1 MSGGARDETP
11 LEESGR
17 RLGEMLRQAL
27 AYRRARRMDGLST
40 DPVAGE
46 TAARQGAGSN
56 STDRQGERT

>member
-1 MSGGARDETP
+1 MTGGARNQTP

-40 DPVAGE
+40 DAAAGE
-46 TAARQGAGSN
+46 LAARQGAGSN
-56 STDRQGERT
+56 SSDEQGAPT

>member
-27 AYRRARRMDGLST
+27 AYRRARRVDGVST
-40 DPVAGE
+40 EAVAGE
-46 TAARQGAGSN
+46 TAARQGAGTN
-56 STDRQGERT
+56 SADEEGEPT

>member
-1 MSGGARDETP
+1 MTGGARDQTP

-40 DPVAGE
+40 DAAAGE
-46 TAARQGAGSN
+46 LAARQGAGSH
-56 STDRQGERT
+56 SADEQGEPT

>member
-27 AYRRARRMDGLST
+27 AYRRARRMDGVST
-40 DPVAGE
+40 DVAARE
-46 TAARQGAGSN
+46 PAARQGAGAN
-56 STDRQGERT
+56 SADEQGEPT

>member
-1 MSGGARDETP
+1 MTGGSRDETP

-40 DPVAGE
+40 DAMAGK
-46 TAARQGAGSN
+46 TAARQGAGTN
-56 STDRQGERT
+56 SADEEGAPT

>member
-1 MSGGARDETP
+1 MTGGARDQTP

-40 DPVAGE
+40 DAAAGGL
-46 TAARQGAGSN
+46 AARQGAGSH
-56 STDRQGERT
+56 SADEQGEPT